1 MLLISSGSFKYINKA
16 LYIACLSGLL
26 AGCSANNPGKD
37 GQPKNDGEYFECM
50 KNATASWDPASGEE
64 LVVKINKE
72 CK

>member
-1 MLLISSGSFKYINKA
+1 MLLIPSGSFKHINKA

-26 AGCSANNPGKD
+26 AGCAASNAGK
-37 GQPKNDGEYFECM
+37 GEQQKNDGEYLECM
-50 KNATASWDPASGEE
+50 KNATASWDPASGED